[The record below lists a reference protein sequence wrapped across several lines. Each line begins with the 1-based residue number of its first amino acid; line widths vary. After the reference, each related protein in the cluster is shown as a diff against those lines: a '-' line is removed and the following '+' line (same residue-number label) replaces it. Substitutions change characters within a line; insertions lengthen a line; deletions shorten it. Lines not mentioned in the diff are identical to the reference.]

1 MQSVAAVISRPRFK
15 LQADGSNMRHLF
27 ARVRCLGML
36 VSSAHGLA
44 SLPGSTL
51 LDPPVHPGITYALY
65 KPDGYLSQFVNN
77 GKMKKHQRVL
87 GELFETNNVDMP
99 PGIMP
104 VGRLD
109 EMSEGLLLLTTNGH
123 LSYSVT
129 AGGIEK
135 EYFAQV
141 DGLVTGKALQTM
153 ESGLDLNIRGT
164 LMRTSKNC
172 VAKAINNPTL
182 PPRTK
187 KIRDSRH
194 GPMSWLSV
202 TIAEGKYRQVRR
214 MTASVGYPTLRLVR
228 VRIGDIH
235 LGDLQPGELRLLD
248 ESEVSGLLDIS
259 RESWQ

>member
-1 MQSVAAVISRPRFK
+1 MDAHGSKMRRF
-15 LQADGSNMRHLF
+15 F
-27 ARVRCLGML
+27 ACARCLGLM
-36 VSSAHGLA
+36 VSSAHGIE
-44 SLPGSTL
+44 SSSGSTFIA
-51 LDPPVHPGITYALY
+51 PPVTRSITYALY

-77 GKMKKHQRVL
+77 GKMKKHQRLL
-87 GELFETNNVDMP
+87 GELFDTSNVEMP

-109 EMSEGLLLLTTNGH
+109 EMSEGLLLLTTDGH

-141 DGLVTGKALQTM
+141 DGLVTDEALNTM

-164 LMRTSKNC
+164 PMRTSKNC
-172 VAKAINNPTL
+172 VAKAIDVPTL
-182 PPRTK
+182 QPRAK

-202 TIAEGKYRQVRR
+202 TITEGKYRQVRR
-214 MTASVGYPTLRLVR
+214 MTASVGFPTLRLVR
-228 VRIGDIH
+228 TRIGDVH
-235 LGDLQPGELRLLD
+235 LGELKPGELRLLD
-248 ESEVSGLLDIS
+248 ESEVSSLLLAGKAGS
-259 RESWQ
+259 YGGTRENGENKKT